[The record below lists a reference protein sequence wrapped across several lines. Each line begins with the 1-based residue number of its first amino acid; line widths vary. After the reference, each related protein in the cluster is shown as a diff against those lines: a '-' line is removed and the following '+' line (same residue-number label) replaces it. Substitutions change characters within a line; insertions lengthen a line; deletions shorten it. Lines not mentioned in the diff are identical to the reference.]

1 MSSPPLVA
9 DGLGKRFRRDWAL
22 RDLTLT
28 IPKGA
33 VVGLAGPNAAGKSTL
48 LSLAA
53 GVLAPSEGSISVLG
67 ADPLRTPEILG
78 EVGYVAQG
86 APLYRS
92 FRVEDTIE
100 FARRT
105 NSRWDREI
113 AVELLTRIDSRAK
126 VGALS
131 AGERARLALALALG
145 KRPRLVLL
153 DEPFAS
159 LDPLAARELLQLL
172 MDGVA
177 ELGATVVVASH
188 VVADIQRVCDHIVL
202 LTGGCVRLEG
212 DVEELLESHRLL
224 TGPRRPLGSI
234 RGVREVVRER
244 YSGRQL
250 TMLVTTDGP
259 IVDPSWTVD
268 PVSLEELLLAYMA
281 PERMPNVRK
290 MERVRAAMAWV
301 TWRQHWSQAVG
312 ALGLLVALAVAAV
325 LTHLP
330 IASAFDHDSLS
341 ACLPPA
347 ARTGCDIIVPHFE
360 SQFGGLVT
368 ATRVMAVL
376 PALAGLFVGAPLI
389 ARELE
394 YGTYRFAWTQGV
406 SRRRWLLS
414 KTALLAAG
422 TVVAAGV
429 ASLVVMWWRAPFDTL
444 EGRIGPSGFDIE
456 GIVVPAYALFAL
468 ALGVLAGLVFRRT
481 VAAMTATL
489 VAFGATRFLVSEFIR
504 PHFMAP
510 LHRVDL
516 RDDDERACP
525 ATGC

>member
-9 DGLGKRFRRDWAL
+9 QGLGKRFRRQWAL
-22 RDLTLT
+22 RELTLS

-33 VVGLAGPNAAGKSTL
+33 VVGLAGPNAAGKSAL

-53 GVLAPSEGSISVLG
+53 GMLGPTEGSISVLG
-67 ADPLRTPEILG
+67 RDPLATPEVLAEI
-78 EVGYVAQG
+78 GYVAQG

-92 FRVEDTIE
+92 FRVADTIE
-100 FARRT
+100 YARRT
-105 NSRWDREI
+105 NSRWDSEI
-113 AVELLTRIDSRAK
+113 AEELLTRIDSRTK

-202 LTGGCVRLEG
+202 LTGGRVRLEG
-212 DVEELLESHRLL
+212 DVEELLSSHRLL

-290 MERVRAAMAWV
+290 MERV
-301 TWRQHWSQAVG
+301 
-312 ALGLLVALAVAAV
+312 AL
-325 LTHLP
+325 
-330 IASAFDHDSLS
+330 
-341 ACLPPA
+341 
-347 ARTGCDIIVPHFE
+347 
-360 SQFGGLVT
+360 
-368 ATRVMAVL
+368 
-376 PALAGLFVGAPLI
+376 
-389 ARELE
+389 
-394 YGTYRFAWTQGV
+394 
-406 SRRRWLLS
+406 RWH
-414 KTALLAAG
+414 G
-422 TVVAAGV
+422 
-429 ASLVVMWWRAPFDTL
+429 
-444 EGRIGPSGFDIE
+444 
-456 GIVVPAYALFAL
+456 
-468 ALGVLAGLVFRRT
+468 
-481 VAAMTATL
+481 
-489 VAFGATRFLVSEFIR
+489 
-504 PHFMAP
+504 
-510 LHRVDL
+510 
-516 RDDDERACP
+516 
-525 ATGC
+525 